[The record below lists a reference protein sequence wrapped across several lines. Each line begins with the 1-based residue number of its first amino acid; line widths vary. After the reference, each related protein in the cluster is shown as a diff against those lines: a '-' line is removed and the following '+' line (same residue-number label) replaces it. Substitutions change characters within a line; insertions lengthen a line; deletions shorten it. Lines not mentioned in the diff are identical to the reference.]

1 MTTTPFTYRGAGDR
15 LVLFASEYNAF
26 IDAALAERGRTSGLV
41 GSGYAAFP
49 ESSGVL
55 PATYSTPD
63 AAVPANGIVEI
74 GSAVY
79 SNAADAA
86 GFRSRVVLRAIRPTV
101 AHARNIGIAIRG
113 SAAVPAESQDTNVQP
128 VQVSGI
134 GIARVVVTNE
144 AHDYATA
151 RASDSDKLQS
161 GWTGPVRILHKQPA
175 EDRVSPTLAMCVVE
189 LGADY
194 PGRWFRLT
202 AAVASGDPPIRYN
215 YTGRVARKTGAAN
228 TGWADRDAED
238 VTLYHTL
245 EYLNNGSGVEGHGVN
260 IDTLPAGFAIKPIPV
275 GTPVFAEPVVVEG
288 SPNTLEWWIT
298 AVSPIDGECGA
309 LDAQD
314 QREFAAGRAATQ
326 NSSSATFAVVDRWSS
341 PHYIDATTFTFGT
354 SSGVL
359 SLVPG
364 TYRLT
369 LDAAA
374 TLASGTDS
382 VASLRFASSIDGGS
396 YATFGPTNNIQA
408 IATATIPAATRL
420 TAFITVA
427 SGETAGVRVE
437 FARASGTGTVQLQAT
452 GTLFQAERLS

>member
-15 LVLFASEYNAF
+15 LVLFSSEYNAF
-26 IDAALAERGRTSGLV
+26 IDAAVAERGRTSGLV
-41 GSGYAAFP
+41 GSGYSSFP

-63 AAVPANGIVEI
+63 APVPANGIVEI

-79 SNAADAA
+79 SNAPDGA
-86 GFRSRVVLRAIRPTV
+86 GFRNRVVLRALRPST
-101 AHARNIGIAIRG
+101 AHVRNIGIAIRG
-113 SAAVPAESQDTNVQP
+113 SASVPADAQDTNVQP

-144 AHDYATA
+144 AHDFATA
-151 RASDSDKLQS
+151 RAADSDKLQS
-161 GWTGPVRILHKQPA
+161 GWTGPVRILHKQPVD
-175 EDRVSPTLAMCVVE
+175 DRVSPSLAMCVVE

-202 AAVASGDPPIRYN
+202 ASSESGSPVVRYN

-245 EYLNNGSGVEGHGVN
+245 EYLNTGSGVEGHGVDRDN
-260 IDTLPAGFAIKPIPV
+260 LPAGFGVRPIPV
-275 GTPVFAEPVVVEG
+275 GTPVFAQPIVVEG

-298 AVSPIDGECGA
+298 AVSPIDGECGV
-309 LDAQD
+309 LDAQE
-314 QREFAAGRAATQ
+314 QREFAVGRGKAR
-326 NSSSATFAVVDRWSS
+326 NSTSSTFAVVDDWPA
-341 PHYIDATTFTFGT
+341 PHYVDTSSFTF
-354 SSGVL
+354 SQVSGIL

-369 LDAAA
+369 LDAAVA
-374 TLASGTDS
+374 LAAGVDS
-382 VASLRFASSIDGGS
+382 VASVRFAASIDGGG
-396 YATFGPTNNIQA
+396 YAAVGPTSNIPA
-408 IATATIPAATRL
+408 IATATIPATSRV
-420 TAFITVA
+420 TTFITVDP
-427 SGETAGVRVE
+427 GEAADIRIE
-437 FARASGTGTVQLQAT
+437 LARASGTGTVQLQAA
-452 GTLFQAERLS
+452 GTLWQVGRLS